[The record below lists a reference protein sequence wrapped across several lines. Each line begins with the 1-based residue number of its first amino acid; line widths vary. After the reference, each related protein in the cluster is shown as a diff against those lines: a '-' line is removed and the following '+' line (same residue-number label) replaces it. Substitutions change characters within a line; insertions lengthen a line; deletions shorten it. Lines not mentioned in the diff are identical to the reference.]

1 MRAILWLATLPLL
14 AACSEQRSSPET
26 TTAPAVPATAPAA
39 AIPVDADNVVRV
51 QDLPLNQLPAGVPR
65 QPGRVL
71 ELKQWTDQN
80 GLNLLVLTRTPVR
93 DDPPQPDGPEEAQSV
108 DMYARQYV
116 QRAGQRQWQELW
128 HLQDGVAGCPFD
140 LGLGPVPGATS
151 VTDLDADGLTETTL
165 LYSLTC
171 TSDVSPATLKLI
183 LHEGKAKY
191 ALRGYTVVQYDSIP
205 ASERRPANACCL
217 DTISAARLEEHYELF
232 GGRYENEKDFR
243 KAPPAF
249 LRFARQ
255 EWQRW
260 SVRGNT
266 LEEL

>member
-1 MRAILWLATLPLL
+1 MRPLLWLAVLPL
-14 AACSEQRSSPET
+14 AVACSQQRSPEET
-26 TTAPAVPATAPAA
+26 PAAPAIPAAASATAPAV
-39 AIPVDADNVVRV
+39 ADSGINVRN
-51 QDLPLNQLPAGVPR
+51 LPLSELPAGVPT
-65 QPGRVL
+65 QPGKVL
-71 ELKQWTDQN
+71 ELKQWTDKN

-93 DDPPQPDGPEEAQSV
+93 NDPPQPDGPEEAQSV

-116 QRAGQRQWQELW
+116 QRAGRWQELW

-140 LGLGPVPGATS
+140 LGLGPVPGATA
-151 VTDLDADGLTETTL
+151 VTDLDDDGLTETTL

-183 LHEGKAKY
+183 LHEGAAKY

-205 ASERRPANACCL
+205 AAERRPANACCL
-217 DTISAARLEEHYELF
+217 DTISAARLEVHYELF

-255 EWQRW
+255 EWRRW
-260 SVRGNT
+260 SVQGNV

>member
-1 MRAILWLATLPLL
+1 MRFILWLAALSL
-14 AACSEQRSSPET
+14 AVACSEQRSSPET
-26 TTAPAVPATAPAA
+26 TVASPAAPAA
-39 AIPVDADNVVRV
+39 VVPVDADNVVRV
-51 QDLPLNQLPAGVPR
+51 QNLPLNQLPAGVPR

-71 ELKQWTDQN
+71 ELKQWRDKN
-80 GLNLLVLTRTPVR
+80 GLNLLVLTRSPVR

-116 QRAGQRQWQELW
+116 QRAGQWQELW

-140 LGLGPVPGATS
+140 LGLGPVPGATA
-151 VTDLDADGLTETTL
+151 VTDLDDDGLTETTL

-183 LHEGKAKY
+183 MHEGAAKY

-217 DTISAARLEEHYELF
+217 DTISAARLEVHYELF

-255 EWQRW
+255 EWRRW
-260 SVRGNT
+260 SVQGNT

>member
-1 MRAILWLATLPLL
+1 MRPILWLAALPLII
-14 AACSEQRSSPET
+14 ACSKQRSPTEIT
-26 TTAPAVPATAPAA
+26 AAPAVPATAVVPT
-39 AIPVDADNVVRV
+39 DADSVVSVRN
-51 QDLPLNQLPAGVPR
+51 LPLSQLPAGVPR

-71 ELKQWTDQN
+71 ELKQWRDKN

-93 DDPPQPDGPEEAQSV
+93 NDPPQPDGPEEAQSV

-116 QRAGQRQWQELW
+116 QRTGQRQWQELW

-140 LGLGPVPGATS
+140 LGLGPVPGATA
-151 VTDLDADGLTETTL
+151 VTDLDDDGLTETTL

-183 LHEGKAKY
+183 LHEGAAKY

-217 DTISAARLEEHYELF
+217 DTISAARLEVHYELF

-255 EWQRW
+255 EWRRW
-260 SVRGNT
+260 SVQGNT